1 MAELR
6 ARSYAGGVVSTLL
19 STGETILAQHPQ
31 NHGFTWAPVRGPFR
45 AITDEQA
52 RSFNERGFFVLE
64 NAIDRATVVQV
75 RDAIDPFEVKAE
87 EFLRSRPDGRMGI
100 AQADG
105 ITFTVHLVRLSKVLR
120 EFSASHIFTGLCH
133 DLIGGNVR
141 LYWDQAVYKKPEY
154 PKPFPWHQDNGY
166 TFIEP
171 QAYLTCWIALNDA
184 TVDNGCPWV
193 IPGGHLRGTLA
204 HRLSKLG
211 YVCRE
216 EDGPD
221 ALAVPV
227 REGSIVVFSSLMP
240 HRTGPN
246 VTAGVRKSYILQYA
260 PDGARIVQTDTPC
273 DAPDRQYLIL
283 KDGER
288 FSPPP
293 LD

>member
-1 MAELR
+1 M
-6 ARSYAGGVVSTLL
+6 
-19 STGETILAQHPQ
+19 
-31 NHGFTWAPVRGPFR
+31 NHGFTWTPVRGPFR
-45 AITDEQA
+45 LITDEQA
-52 RSFNERGFFVLE
+52 RSFNQRGFFVLE
-64 NAIDRATVVQV
+64 NAIDPAVIVRV
-75 RDAIDPFEVKAE
+75 RDAIDPFEAKAE

-105 ITFTVHLVRLSKVLR
+105 ITFTVHLVRLSSVLR
-120 EFSASHIFTGLCH
+120 DFSASRTFQDLCH
-133 DLIGGNVR
+133 DLIGPDVR

-166 TFIEP
+166 TYVEP

-184 TVDNGCPWV
+184 TLDNGCPWV

-216 EDGPD
+216 EDGPE

-227 REGSIVVFSSLMP
+227 REGSVVVFSSLMP

-246 VTAGVRKSYILQYA
+246 ITAGVRKSYILQYA
-260 PDGARIVQTDTPC
+260 PDGARVVQTDTAC
-273 DAPDRQYLIL
+273 DASDRQYLIL
-283 KDGER
+283 KNGAR
-288 FSPPP
+288 VSPPP
-293 LD
+293 LQ

>member
-6 ARSYAGGVVSTLL
+6 ARSYAGGVVSTLS
-19 STGETILAQHPQ
+19 STGETIPALHPQ
-31 NHGFTWAPVRGPFR
+31 NHGFAWTPVRGPFR

-52 RSFNERGFFVLE
+52 CSFNERGFFVLE
-64 NAIDRATVVQV
+64 DAIDRATVMRV

-105 ITFTVHLVRLSKVLR
+105 ITFTVHLVRLSQVLR
-120 EFSASHIFTGLCH
+120 DFSASRIFQDLCH
-133 DLIGGNVR
+133 DLIGPNVR

-166 TFIEP
+166 TYIEP
-171 QAYLTCWIALNDA
+171 QAYLTCWVALNDA

-211 YVCRE
+211 FVCRE
-216 EDGPD
+216 DDGPE

-227 REGSIVVFSSLMP
+227 RAGSVVVFSSLMP

-260 PDGARIVQTDTPC
+260 PEGARVVQTDTAC
-273 DAPDRQYLIL
+273 NDPDRQYVIL
-283 KDGER
+283 KNGER
-288 FSPPP
+288 ISAP
-293 LD
+293 LE

>member
-1 MAELR
+1 
-6 ARSYAGGVVSTLL
+6 VSSLA
-19 STGETILAQHPQ
+19 STNDASPALHPL
-31 NHGFTWAPVRGPFR
+31 NHGFSWTPVRGPFR
-45 AITDEQA
+45 LITGEQA
-52 RSFNERGFFVLE
+52 RSFNQRGFFVLE
-64 NAIDRATVVQV
+64 NAIDPAAVVRV
-75 RDAIDPFEVKAE
+75 RDAIDPFEAKAE

-105 ITFTVHLVRLSKVLR
+105 ITFTVHLVRLSSVLR
-120 EFSASHIFTGLCH
+120 EFSASRTFQDLCH
-133 DLIGGNVR
+133 DLIGPDVR

-154 PKPFPWHQDNGY
+154 PKAFPWHQDNGY
-166 TFIEP
+166 TYVEP

-184 TVDNGCPWV
+184 TLDNGCPWV

-216 EDGPD
+216 EDGRE

-260 PDGARIVQTDTPC
+260 PDGARVVQTNAAC
-273 DAPDRQYLIL
+273 DAPDRRYLIL
-283 KDGER
+283 KNGECVP
-288 FSPPP
+288 PPP
-293 LD
+293 LE

>member
-1 MAELR
+1 MAELPHDG
-6 ARSYAGGVVSTLL
+6 YAETVVSTL
-19 STGETILAQHPQ
+19 SSSAETVPALHPL
-31 NHGFTWAPVRGPFR
+31 NHGFIWTPVRGPFR
-45 AITDEQA
+45 AISDEQA

-64 NAIDRATVVQV
+64 NAIDRATVARL
-75 RDAIDPFEVKAE
+75 RDAIDPFEAKAE

-120 EFSASHIFTGLCH
+120 EFSASTVFQDLCH
-133 DLIGGNVR
+133 DLIGPDVR

-166 TFIEP
+166 TYIEP

-216 EDGPD
+216 EDGPE

-227 REGSIVVFSSLMP
+227 REGSVVVFSSLMP

-260 PDGARIVQTDTPC
+260 PEGARIVQTDTPC

-288 FSPPP
+288 VSPAP

>member
-1 MAELR
+1 
-6 ARSYAGGVVSTLL
+6 VSTLP
-19 STGETILAQHPQ
+19 SAGETIPALHPL
-31 NHGFTWAPVRGPFR
+31 NHGFEWTPVRGAFR
-45 AITDEQA
+45 LITDEQA

-64 NAIDRATVVQV
+64 DAIDPAEIVRV
-75 RDAIDPFEVKAE
+75 RDAIDPFETKAE
-87 EFLRSRPDGRMGI
+87 EFLRTRPDGRMGI

-105 ITFTVHLVRLSKVLR
+105 ITFTVHLVKLSKVLR
-120 EFSASHIFTGLCH
+120 DFAASRTFQDLCH
-133 DLIGGNVR
+133 DLIGPSVR

-166 TFIEP
+166 TYIEP

-184 TVDNGCPWV
+184 TIENGCPWV

-211 YVCRE
+211 YVCHE
-216 EDGPD
+216 EDGPE

-227 REGSIVVFSSLMP
+227 REGSVVVFSSLMP

-260 PDGARIVQTDTPC
+260 PDGARVVQNDTAC

-288 FSPPP
+288 VSTPP
-293 LD
+293 LE

>member
-1 MAELR
+1 VGT
-6 ARSYAGGVVSTLL
+6 SSSTNNVSTGL
-19 STGETILAQHPQ
+19 HPL
-31 NHGFTWAPVRGPFR
+31 NHGFTWTPVPGPFR
-45 AITDEQA
+45 LITEAQA
-52 RSFNERGFFVLE
+52 RSFDERGFFLLE
-64 NAIDRATVVQV
+64 NAIDAETIARV
-75 RDAIDPFEVKAE
+75 RDAIDPFEAKAE

-105 ITFTVHLVRLSKVLR
+105 ITFTVHLVKLSKVLR
-120 EFSASHIFTGLCH
+120 EFSASRVFQNLCH
-133 DLIGGNVR
+133 DLIGRDVR

-166 TFIEP
+166 TYIEP

-211 YVCRE
+211 FVCRE
-216 EDGPD
+216 EDGPE
-221 ALAVPV
+221 AIAVPA
-227 REGSIVVFSSLMP
+227 RAGSIVVFSSLMP

-260 PDGARIVQTDTPC
+260 PDGARIVQTDTAC
-273 DAPDRQYLIL
+273 DARDRQYLVL
-283 KDGER
+283 KDGENVP
-288 FSPPP
+288 PPP
-293 LD
+293 LE

>member
-1 MAELR
+1 M
-6 ARSYAGGVVSTLL
+6 STLP
-19 STGETILAQHPQ
+19 STNVAIPALHPL
-31 NHGFTWAPVRGPFR
+31 NHGFTWTPVRPPFR
-45 AITDEQA
+45 LITEEQA

-64 NAIDRATVVQV
+64 NAIDPAVIVRV
-75 RDAIDPFEVKAE
+75 RDAIDPFEAKAE

-105 ITFTVHLVRLSKVLR
+105 ITFTVHLVRLSSLLR
-120 EFSASHIFTGLCH
+120 DFSASRTFQDLCH
-133 DLIGGNVR
+133 DLIGPDVR

-166 TFIEP
+166 TYVEP
-171 QAYLTCWIALNDA
+171 QAYLTCWVALNDA
-184 TVDNGCPWV
+184 TLDNGCPWV

-216 EDGPD
+216 EDGPE

-227 REGSIVVFSSLMP
+227 REGSVVVFSSLMP

-246 VTAGVRKSYILQYA
+246 VTSGVRKSYILQYA
-260 PDGARIVQTDTPC
+260 PDGARVVQTDTAC

-283 KDGER
+283 KNGESV
-288 FSPPP
+288 SPPP
-293 LD
+293 LE